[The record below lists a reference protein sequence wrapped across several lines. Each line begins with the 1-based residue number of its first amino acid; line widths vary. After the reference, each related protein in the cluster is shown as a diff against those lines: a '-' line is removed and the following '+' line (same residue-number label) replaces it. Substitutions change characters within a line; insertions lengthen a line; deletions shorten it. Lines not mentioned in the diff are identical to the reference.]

1 MREIEVV
8 LDSGSVLLVRQEE
21 DEVPDQAARAVLHT
35 RRWWLDG
42 DEIPEWA
49 GVTLVQMMVLPG
61 RRWPHG
67 PTG

>member
-1 MREIEVV
+1 MEVV
-8 LDSGSVLLVRQEE
+8 LDSGAVLRVRE
-21 DEVPDQAARAVLHT
+21 DGGEVPDLGHT
-35 RRWWLDG
+35 FTPVSRTWTLDG
-42 DEIPEWA
+42 EPIPEWA